1 MAKAV
6 PTRELGYVSSSSAQS
21 FYGQGID
28 LLVDAD
34 EITAALMW
42 PNNLRIYDQ
51 MRREDSQVAGVLRA
65 VTLPIRR
72 TQYRINKQA
81 ARPEV
86 VQLVAEDLGLPV
98 LGEDPAKY
106 PRRRSQSF
114 SWQNHLRQALFYL
127 HYGHMF
133 FEQVYDV
140 SSGMA
145 RLAKLA
151 PRMPRTIYSIQVASD
166 GGLISIEQIA
176 PGVATGAMTVTIPVR
191 RLVGYVHEME
201 GANWLGTALT
211 HDTPVPTP
219 DGWRTMGELRPGDRV
234 FDENGMVRHVVDRKE
249 WSARPVYRVT
259 FGDGESVVADENHLW
274 LTHDFRYRCQGRGSP
289 QVRTTK
295 QIAESVTATK
305 SGTTNHAIP
314 LAKPAQHVA
323 QHLAVDPYV
332 LGYWL
337 GDGCKGSGRIV
348 TADEQ
353 VIDLFAERGYVCSH
367 TPRADRQWGFKGLA
381 TDLRHLGVLDHK
393 HVPEQYLRGSVEQR
407 LDLLRGL
414 MDSDGTIT
422 REGQCVFSNTDSLLV
437 SAVLELVR
445 SLGIRA
451 SKTIRRQAGHTGV
464 GWNGLTITSTR
475 DIWHVQFAT
484 HMRVFGLDRKAER
497 LRPDN
502 IRRRNHMIKSVERVE
517 DRDTV
522 CIEVDSPSHLY
533 LVGRN
538 YVPTHNSLLR
548 PAYKHWLIKDRLLRV
563 QAQAIERNGMG
574 IPVYTGAEDKLGE
587 DLADGLATAGSIRAG
602 DNSGTSIPAG
612 SKLEL
617 MGVTGTLPNAMEP
630 VNYHDQQIART
641 MLAHFLNLGTQ
652 TSSATGSYN
661 LGAQFADFFAMSL
674 QTVAE
679 HICDVVT
686 QHVIE
691 DMVTLNWGEDEPCPR
706 LVCDDIGSQHD
717 PTAQAIL
724 MLAQAGALEPDR
736 TLEQF
741 LRLRFGL
748 PMADLANPMPAAAD
762 AAANPQ
768 EGA

>member
-151 PRMPRTIYSIQVASD
+151 PRMPRTIYSMQVASD

-176 PGVATGAMTVTIPVR
+176 PGMATGAMTVTIPVR

-201 GANWLGTALT
+201 GANWLGT
-211 HDTPVPTP
+211 
-219 DGWRTMGELRPGDRV
+219 
-234 FDENGMVRHVVDRKE
+234 
-249 WSARPVYRVT
+249 
-259 FGDGESVVADENHLW
+259 
-274 LTHDFRYRCQGRGSP
+274 
-289 QVRTTK
+289 
-295 QIAESVTATK
+295 
-305 SGTTNHAIP
+305 
-314 LAKPAQHVA
+314 
-323 QHLAVDPYV
+323 
-332 LGYWL
+332 
-337 GDGCKGSGRIV
+337 
-348 TADEQ
+348 
-353 VIDLFAERGYVCSH
+353 
-367 TPRADRQWGFKGLA
+367 
-381 TDLRHLGVLDHK
+381 
-393 HVPEQYLRGSVEQR
+393 
-407 LDLLRGL
+407 
-414 MDSDGTIT
+414 
-422 REGQCVFSNTDSLLV
+422 
-437 SAVLELVR
+437 
-445 SLGIRA
+445 
-451 SKTIRRQAGHTGV
+451 
-464 GWNGLTITSTR
+464 
-475 DIWHVQFAT
+475 
-484 HMRVFGLDRKAER
+484 
-497 LRPDN
+497 
-502 IRRRNHMIKSVERVE
+502 
-517 DRDTV
+517 
-522 CIEVDSPSHLY
+522 
-533 LVGRN
+533 
-538 YVPTHNSLLR
+538 SLLR

-602 DNSGTSIPAG
+602 DNSGTSIPAS

-630 VNYHDQQIART
+630 INYHDQQIART

-706 LVCDDIGSQHD
+706 LVCDDIGSQND